1 MKKLIILI
9 TIILLITGCY
19 NYRELNDLAIIDALG
34 IDYKDNKFLVTAQIL
49 NVEKKETDD
58 TKKLIVVYEGE
69 GQSIAEAIR
78 NMSLDDPKEMYL
90 GHLELIILG
99 ESLTKDNTNKVFE
112 FLLRDPKLRSEAL
125 VVSSL
130 NNSAREIL
138 NQKVNSNIFPSKSII
153 NSIEVS
159 SKTEGTVKKQTLE
172 DLIKITLDNK
182 IDSVIT
188 TISIKEE
195 KENKEDINEYNLI
208 KLDNLAIIKDKKIID
223 YLSKDEARIFNIIKN
238 DIGNVM
244 INIPFQDTN
253 SVILLSNPK
262 SNIKIKLHDKKID
275 VDINIEVDGDIA
287 EINKKTNVDNQEIL
301 KKLSKELNKKL
312 ENDTKILLKKCKE
325 NNADILGLKDL
336 IYKKYPKKYQNYQ
349 DNNIYEIANFN
360 INVTSNIYKEGN
372 ITEGI

>member
-99 ESLTKDNTNKVFE
+99 ESLTTDNINKVFE

-301 KKLSKELNKKL
+301 KKVSKELNKKL

>member
-1 MKKLIILI
+1 MKKSIILI

-159 SKTEGTVKKQTLE
+159 SKTEGTVVKQTLE
-172 DLIKITLDNK
+172 D
-182 IDSVIT
+182 
-188 TISIKEE
+188 
-195 KENKEDINEYNLI
+195 
-208 KLDNLAIIKDKKIID
+208 
-223 YLSKDEARIFNIIKN
+223 
-238 DIGNVM
+238 
-244 INIPFQDTN
+244 
-253 SVILLSNPK
+253 
-262 SNIKIKLHDKKID
+262 
-275 VDINIEVDGDIA
+275 
-287 EINKKTNVDNQEIL
+287 
-301 KKLSKELNKKL
+301 
-312 ENDTKILLKKCKE
+312 
-325 NNADILGLKDL
+325 
-336 IYKKYPKKYQNYQ
+336 
-349 DNNIYEIANFN
+349 
-360 INVTSNIYKEGN
+360 
-372 ITEGI
+372 

>member
-34 IDYKDNKFLVTAQIL
+34 IDYKNNKFLVTAQIL

-244 INIPFQDTN
+244 INIPFQNTN

-325 NNADILGLKDL
+325 NDADILGLKDL
-336 IYKKYPKKYQNYQ
+336 IYKKYPKNYQNYQ

>member
-1 MKKLIILI
+1 MKKSIILI

-325 NNADILGLKDL
+325 NDADILGLKDL